1 MVHAVGSGLW
11 SALRAGC
18 VLALAACGVSEA
30 REPAREAMPATPATP
45 EGQAT
50 PARAPGAGREAGRA
64 EATPP
69 STGPVVLELFTSQG
83 CSSCPPADRLLAEL
97 GRRDDV
103 VALSFHVD
111 YWNDLGWDD
120 PFSSPR
126 WSQRQQ
132 SYGHELPSRIYTP
145 QLVVHGRQHLVGSNE
160 RAVREA
166 MAAQAAQPKQ
176 PRLRL
181 AASAKRDGNR
191 VEVAIDRDARDLL
204 AVVAL
209 YESDH
214 STEITSG
221 ENSDRTLRNDYVVR
235 QLAYAKDSDAVS
247 IEIDPAWTGALG
259 VAVLLQDQGT
269 MTIHAATKLP
279 LPPG

>member
-1 MVHAVGSGLW
+1 M
-11 SALRAGC
+11 SAC
-18 VLALAACGVSEA
+18 TVSEA
-30 REPAREAMPATPATP
+30 REPAREAMPATPGS
-45 EGQAT
+45 EAT
-50 PARAPGAGREAGRA
+50 PARAPGAAGA
-64 EATPP
+64 EAAPA
-69 STGPVVLELFTSQG
+69 SAAPVVLELFTSQG

-132 SYGHELPSRIYTP
+132 TYGHELPSRIYTP
-145 QLVVHGRQHLVGSNE
+145 QLVVQGRQHLVGSNE
-160 RAVREA
+160 RAVRQA
-166 MAAQAAQPKQ
+166 LAAQAAQAAQ
-176 PRLRL
+176 SRVRL
-181 AASAKRDGNR
+181 AASAKRQGNR

-214 STEITSG
+214 STKVTAG

-235 QLAYAKDSDAVS
+235 QLAYASDSDAVS

-259 VAVLLQDQGT
+259 VAVLLQDPGT
-269 MTIHAATKLP
+269 MAIHAAIKLP

>member
-1 MVHAVGSGLW
+1 MEMMQADAAGLGRGLW
-11 SALRAGC
+11 SARWAVLWAGC
-18 VLALAACGVSEA
+18 ALALAACGAGEA
-30 REPAREAMPATPATP
+30 REAAREAV
-45 EGQAT
+45 G
-50 PARAPGAGREAGRA
+50 EAGRDQSA
-64 EATPP
+64 AARPA
-69 STGPVVLELFTSQG
+69 VVLELFTSQG

-97 GRRDDV
+97 GQRDDV

-132 SYGHELPSRIYTP
+132 SYGRELPARIYTP

-166 MAAQAAQPKQ
+166 LAAQAAQAAERPV
-176 PRLRL
+176 RL
-181 AASAKRDGNR
+181 AASARRAGDR
-191 VEVAIDRDARDLL
+191 VEVTIDRDARDLL

-209 YESDH
+209 YERGH
-214 STEITSG
+214 STTVTAG
-221 ENSDRTLRNDYVVR
+221 ENSDRTLPNDYVVR
-235 QLAYAKDSDAVS
+235 QLAYARDDDVVT
-247 IEIDPAWTGALG
+247 IELDPSWTGPLG
-259 VAVLLQDQGT
+259 VAVLLQDLGT
-269 MTIHAATKLP
+269 MAIHAATKLT

>member
-1 MVHAVGSGLW
+1 MVHAVPSGLW

-30 REPAREAMPATPATP
+30 REPAREAMPATPA
-45 EGQAT
+45 
-50 PARAPGAGREAGRA
+50 RAPEAGREAGRA
-64 EATPP
+64 EATTA

-166 MAAQAAQPKQ
+166 MAAQAAQPHV
-176 PRLRL
+176 RLT
-181 AASAKRDGNR
+181 ASAKRQGNR
-191 VEVAIDRDARDLL
+191 VEVAIDHDARDLL

-209 YESDH
+209 YESEH
-214 STEITSG
+214 STKVTSG

-235 QLAYAKDSDAVS
+235 QLAYAKDSDVVT

-259 VAVLLQDQGT
+259 VAVLLHDPGT
-269 MTIHAATKLP
+269 MAIHAATKLP

>member
-1 MVHAVGSGLW
+1 MVHAVRSGLW

-50 PARAPGAGREAGRA
+50 PGRAPEAGRA
-64 EATPP
+64 EAATA

-166 MAAQAAQPKQ
+166 MAAQAAQPHV
-176 PRLRL
+176 RL
-181 AASAKRDGNR
+181 AASAKRQGNR

-209 YESDH
+209 YESEH

-235 QLAYAKDSDAVS
+235 QLAYAKDSDVVS

-269 MTIHAATKLP
+269 MAIHAATKLP

>member
-1 MVHAVGSGLW
+1 MRHALHSELW
-11 SALRAGC
+11 PALRAGC
-18 VLALAACGVSEA
+18 LLALAACGAGEA
-30 REPAREAMPATPATP
+30 REPAREAMPATPGSEA
-45 EGQAT
+45 A
-50 PARAPGAGREAGRA
+50 PARAPQAGEAGRA
-64 EATPP
+64 EAVPA
-69 STGPVVLELFTSQG
+69 SMRPVVLELFTSQG

-103 VALSFHVD
+103 IALSFHVD

-132 SYGHELPSRIYTP
+132 SYGQELPSRIYTP

-160 RAVREA
+160 RAVREV
-166 MAAQAAQPKQ
+166 MAAQSAQAHV
-176 PRLRL
+176 RL
-181 AASAKRDGNR
+181 AASAKREGNR
-191 VEVAIDRDARDLL
+191 VEVAIARDARDLL
-204 AVVAL
+204 AVVAV

-214 STEITSG
+214 STKVTAG

-235 QLAYAKDSDAVS
+235 QLAYARDSDVVT
-247 IEIDPAWTGALG
+247 IELDPAWAGALG

-269 MTIHAATKLP
+269 MAIQAATKLA